1 MTRMAKTTRQ
11 GTSPK
16 TSFLARLLRHREHR
30 TMSAAETFLAAARA
44 LAAGDEP
51 DDVEAVDR
59 ALHELGREPQKLQ
72 ALANLLAE
80 ERALA
85 GTAAGA
91 EAAQAALRAATADL
105 AAEAERRTALIA
117 EANERVAAAT
127 AKRDRAASE
136 RQAAQIAESRLGEI
150 RRQIAEFVD
159 PGRVETLR
167 ERIEK
172 LRVERMALK
181 DAGADLPGLRTD
193 LAWTERELAKL
204 GAGDD
209 VHRRDLEA
217 RRDHVQRRLAELEAS
232 PQLRR
237 ASEVEVEL
245 AAAQAEL
252 EAYA

>member
-1 MTRMAKTTRQ
+1 MAKQTPRP
-11 GTSPK
+11 SPK
-16 TSFLARLLRHREHR
+16 VPFFARLLRHREHR
-30 TMSAAETFLAAARA
+30 ALSAQEVFLQAARA
-44 LAAGDEP
+44 IAAGDDP
-51 DDVEAVDR
+51 DDVEGIDR
-59 ALHELGREPQKLQ
+59 ALHDLGREPEDLQ
-72 ALANLLAE
+72 TLADLLIE

-105 AAEAERRTALIA
+105 AAEAERRTAVIA
-117 EANERVAAAT
+117 EANEAVARAT
-127 AKRDRAASE
+127 SKRDRAASE

-150 RRQIAEFVD
+150 RRQIAEAVD

-167 ERIEK
+167 KRLEV
-172 LRVERMALK
+172 LRTERMRLK
-181 DAGADLPGLRTD
+181 DVGSDLPGLRAD

-204 GAGDD
+204 GAGDGD
-209 VHRRDLEA
+209 AHRRDLEA

-237 ASEVEVEL
+237 ASEVEAEL

-252 EAYA
+252 ETYA